1 MVKRREVLALTHL
14 ILDRDPA
21 GQETLMRGTLLLL
34 LLVSIQSFLLS
45 PMMIISIRV
54 EMIYSNLTSL

>member
-14 ILDRDPA
+14 ILDRDPT
-21 GQETLMRGTLLLL
+21 GQETLMRGTLLL

-45 PMMIISIRV
+45 PMMIISTRV

>member
-1 MVKRREVLALTHL
+1 MVKRREVLALPHL

-21 GQETLMRGTLLLL
+21 GQETLMRGTLL

>member
-1 MVKRREVLALTHL
+1 MVKRREVLALPHL

-21 GQETLMRGTLLLL
+21 GQETLMRGTL